1 MIQRYRLLGRSVAE
15 GDELQPMLA
24 KAYAQKAQ
32 VLCECRKGTD
42 LPLYISHRNDR
53 YVLARWPGSGA
64 RHATAC
70 DHYEAPDY
78 LTGMGQVRGSAILD
92 DEASGETAL
101 KLGFPLSRGGA
112 RLAPA
117 ALTND
122 KPTVKSSGQKLSMRG
137 LLHVLWDRA
146 ELTHWHPKMAGKRS
160 WFVVRRALLEAA
172 ASCRTKQEALPHV
185 LFVPESFKLEEKED
199 IRARRRAALE
209 RVYRSRDELMV
220 VVGEIKEIV
229 SAHGSERIVLRHVGD
244 MPFVMDPD
252 MARRFHKRFAG
263 ELALWQAQHGA
274 KAEQD
279 HLVIA
284 GSFARRREGTFDLI
298 EVALMPVSAE
308 WLPYETS
315 DERYLIAKA
324 VAEKRRFVKGLR
336 VNLDVDTPI
345 ASLVLKDTGEEA
357 CAVHIHDRDNEVA
370 EPLEALLAGQGVA
383 HRFWKEGEPLP
394 ARVTRPRRSWEAQ
407 AAA

>member
-1 MIQRYRLLGRSVAE
+1 MIQRYRVLGRSVAE
-15 GDELQPMLA
+15 GDELQQLLA

-32 VLCECRKGTD
+32 ILCECRKGIK

-101 KLGFPLSRGGA
+101 KLGFPLSRGSA

-122 KPTVKSSGQKLSMRG
+122 KPTVKSSGQKLSIRG
-137 LLHVLWDRA
+137 LLHVLWDRS
-146 ELTHWHPKMAGKRS
+146 ELTHWHPKMASKRS

-172 ASCRTKQEALPHV
+172 ALCRAKQEALPHV

-209 RVYRSRDELMV
+209 RVYRSRDEMMV

-229 SAHGSERIVLRHVGD
+229 AAHGAERIVLRHVGD

-252 MARRFHKRFAG
+252 MARRFHRRFAG
-263 ELALWQAQHGA
+263 ELALWQAQHGG
-274 KAEQD
+274 KSEQD
-279 HLVIA
+279 HLVLA

-298 EVALMPVSAE
+298 EVALMPVTPE

-315 DERYLIAKA
+315 DERYLVAKA

-394 ARVTRPRRSWEAQ
+394 ARVTRLRRWEAQ